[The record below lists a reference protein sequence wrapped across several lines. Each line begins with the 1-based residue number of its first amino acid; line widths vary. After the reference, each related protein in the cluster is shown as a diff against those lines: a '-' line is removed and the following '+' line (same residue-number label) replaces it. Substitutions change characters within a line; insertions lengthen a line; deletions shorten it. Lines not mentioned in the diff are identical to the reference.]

1 VKDAFLSLKYKGVR
15 TPWEVSAN
23 PVQYGW
29 SCRKWIRHQSD
40 PADKA
45 ALKAFADSLINDQE
59 FRPEHFGRVSRIAEH
74 VQRWRKDA
82 DAYSLEPDEREEYR
96 DLRRLFIVVTEN
108 PSAIRGLLRDE
119 LGVTVP
125 DDISIDGLPEL
136 IKASAVL
143 RFIESLTKTT
153 HSIAAPS
160 AILKKAKAI
169 AKETFSLIG
178 ESLPNGI
185 KISPVDQFLIALEI
199 DHEIELKETNANL
212 PATNEKWILIENVRR
227 PRNEFVTCDYR
238 QGRVYVAANVE
249 HPWLE
254 QVGVDSE
261 VGNSVLRAIGD
272 AYLARLGDREIIE
285 DFLAEF
291 GISLSRRN

>member
-1 VKDAFLSLKYKGVR
+1 MKDAFLSLKYKGVR
-15 TPWEVSAN
+15 TPWEISAN

-45 ALKAFADSLINDQE
+45 ALKAFADALINDSE
-59 FRPEHFGRVSRIAEH
+59 VDAKHFGRVSRIAEH

-96 DLRRLFIVVTEN
+96 DLRRLFIVVKES
-108 PSAIRGLLRDE
+108 PLAIRGLLKDE

-125 DDISIDGLPEL
+125 DDFSVDGLPEL
-136 IKASAVL
+136 FRASAVL
-143 RFIESLTKTT
+143 RFIESLAKTT
-153 HSIAAPS
+153 HSAVAPS
-160 AILKKAKAI
+160 AIVKKAKAI
-169 AKETFSLIG
+169 VRDTFSLIG

-199 DHEIELKETNANL
+199 DHEIELKETDANL
-212 PATNEKWILIENVRR
+212 PATNENWILIENVKR
-227 PRNEFVTCDYR
+227 PRNEFVRCDYR

-254 QVGVDSE
+254 KVGIDSE
-261 VGNSVLRAIGD
+261 VGNSVLRAIGN
-272 AYLARLGDREIIE
+272 AYLARLGDREVIE